1 MVGREVTDA
10 VRSCRFGFLA
20 TSHRSHAHKEAM
32 STLTVRTPSD
42 TQVEVSRSFAA
53 SLALVWSAVT
63 EPALVSRWLLG
74 PPGWSMPVCESD
86 FRVGGRYEY
95 GWRGEADGAEF
106 GFVGEFREIEPHSK
120 IVHTEGL
127 REGSPG
133 AEVAGGTLVTLTFE
147 EMSGL
152 TTVVTTI
159 EYPSTE
165 AREAVLAQGM
175 ADGMEMSYR
184 RLDDLLAGM

>member
-1 MVGREVTDA
+1 MN
-10 VRSCRFGFLA
+10 
-20 TSHRSHAHKEAM
+20 
-32 STLTVRTPSD
+32 TLSVRTPSD
-42 TQVEVSRSFAA
+42 TQVEVSRNFAS
-53 SLALVWSAVT
+53 SLALVWRALT
-63 EPALVSRWLLG
+63 ETSLVKRWLLG

-95 GWRGEADGAEF
+95 GWRSEADGGEF

-133 AEVAGGTLVTLTFE
+133 AEDASESLITITFE
-147 EMSGL
+147 EAGGA

-159 EYPSTE
+159 DYSSKET
-165 AREAVLAQGM
+165 RDAVLAQGM
-175 ADGMEMSYR
+175 TDGMEMSYR
-184 RLDDLLAGM
+184 QLDELLAGM